1 LKDPL
6 KIDSGYISGT
16 TAGEPGK
23 EVHAYLGIPYA
34 APPTGDLRWKPPQP
48 VASWSGVRECIV
60 PGTQAPQAPRLL
72 PAPVE
77 TSEDCL

>member
-48 VASWSGVRECIV
+48 VKTASS
-60 PGTQAPQAPRLL
+60 
-72 PAPVE
+72 
-77 TSEDCL
+77 